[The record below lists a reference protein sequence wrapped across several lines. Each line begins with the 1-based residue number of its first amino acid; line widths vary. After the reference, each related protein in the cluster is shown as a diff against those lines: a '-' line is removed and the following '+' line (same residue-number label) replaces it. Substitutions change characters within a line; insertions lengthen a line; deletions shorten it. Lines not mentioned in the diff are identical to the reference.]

1 MPVLMLLPSYLK
13 HYVKDV
19 VVGYGVYFVEL
30 LMSNLGRQ
38 KNLRRSVLS
47 SEMCFKKGSIRTVAG
62 KIVCVYAYGC
72 FIYINIYKWCFT
84 KLFFGTGM

>member
-38 KNLRRSVLS
+38 KNLRRS
-47 SEMCFKKGSIRTVAG
+47 
-62 KIVCVYAYGC
+62 IV
-72 FIYINIYKWCFT
+72 K
-84 KLFFGTGM
+84 